1 MLTVPEKK
9 LILFATDLAVAALVG
24 AAALLLTAAFSPFQG
39 DELFP
44 QATGIVLLGI
54 LLLLAGYLNDT
65 LDIECLRSSGLLL
78 RKWIQGWAAGLC
90 LFAAGYLLLGVPW
103 GEGDSVGLKI
113 TRFAPLIFAGLLLFF
128 LPLGRLAVARLIGLR
143 ESRPTCVVAGAGAS
157 AREFLSVN
165 NGANG
170 DWNVVCL
177 ADDDPL
183 KAGTDIAGHKVT
195 AKLVDLPEI
204 ASRHRAS
211 DVILAINSPLQKE
224 SLDAVMKCFE
234 GGLEVLTVPQ
244 AVERACG
251 RIPIHTLGDKW
262 LPGTFWS
269 CTDRPLIQRVVK
281 RSSDLAISLIL
292 LAALSP
298 LMLLIALASL
308 ATQGLPLLYR
318 QQRVGRAGRD
328 FTLLKLRTM
337 KTNAENDGPQW
348 AKRDDRRVTKF
359 GRWLRR
365 TRLDEVPQFWNV
377 LKGDMSLVGP
387 RPERPE
393 FVGQLEREI
402 PFYRA
407 RLAIK
412 PGLTGWAQ
420 IKSGYASG
428 TDGAKTKLEYDLYYI
443 KNRSFWLDTL
453 ILLQTLRVVLGLQGR

>member
-9 LILFATDLAVAALVG
+9 LLLFITDLAVAALAG
-24 AAALLLTAAFSPFQG
+24 ATALGLTTMLSLFRGEELIPQAATIAGLGALLLMT
-39 DELFP
+39 
-44 QATGIVLLGI
+44 
-54 LLLLAGYLNDT
+54 GYLNET
-65 LDIECLRSSGLLL
+65 LDIECLRSNGLLVK
-78 RKWIQGWAAGLC
+78 KWTQAWLVGGA
-90 LFAAGYLLLGVPW
+90 LFAVGYLILGVPW
-103 GEGDSVGLKI
+103 GEADAIGLKI

-128 LPLGRLAVARLIGLR
+128 LPLGRLAIAGLIGLR
-143 ESRPTCVVAGAGAS
+143 KSRRTCLVAGAGAA
-157 AREFLSVN
+157 AREFISIN
-165 NGANG
+165 SGANG
-170 DWNVVCL
+170 DWNIVCM

-183 KAGTDIAGHKVT
+183 KAGTDITGHRVT
-195 AKLVDLPEI
+195 AKLIDLPEI
-204 ASRHRAS
+204 ASHHRAS

-234 GGLEVLTVPQ
+234 RGLEVLTVPQ

-281 RSSDLAISLIL
+281 RFSDLTFSFVFLVV
-292 LAALSP
+292 LSP
-298 LMLLIALASL
+298 LILPLALASL

-328 FTLLKLRTM
+328 FTLFKLRTM
-337 KTNAENDGPQW
+337 KTDAENDGPRW
-348 AKRDDRRVTKF
+348 AERDDSRVTKF

-377 LKGDMSLVGP
+377 LRGDMSLVGP

-393 FVGQLEREI
+393 FVDQLEGAI

-407 RLAIK
+407 RLATK

-453 ILLQTLRVVLGLQGR
+453 ILLQTLRVVIGLQGR

>member
-1 MLTVPEKK
+1 MFTVPEKK
-9 LILFATDLAVAALVG
+9 LILFATDVTFSALAA
-24 AAALLLTAAFSPFQG
+24 AAALILTVTLSPFRG

-44 QATGIVLLGI
+44 QAASIVALGSI
-54 LLLLAGYLNDT
+54 LLFTGYLNET
-65 LDIECLRSSGLLL
+65 LDIECLRSSGLMLK
-78 RKWIQGWAAGLC
+78 KWVQAWFVGVG
-90 LFAAGYLLLGVPW
+90 LFAAGYFLLGVPW
-103 GEGDSVGLKI
+103 GEADSVGLKI
-113 TRFAPLIFAGLLLFF
+113 TRFAPLIFAVLLLFA
-128 LPLGRLAVARLIGLR
+128 LPLGRLAVARLIGLQR
-143 ESRPTCVVAGAGAS
+143 SRRVCVVAGAGKA

-165 NGANG
+165 NGSNG
-170 DWNVVCL
+170 DWNILCL

-183 KAGTDIAGHKVT
+183 KAGTDIEGHRVT
-195 AKLVDLPEI
+195 AKLIDLPEI
-204 ASRHRAS
+204 ASHHRAS

-234 GGLEVLTVPQ
+234 RGLEVLTVPQ
-244 AVERACG
+244 ALERACG
-251 RIPIHTLGDKW
+251 RIPIHTLGEKW

-269 CTDRPLIQRVVK
+269 STDRPLIQRVVK
-281 RSSDLAISLIL
+281 RSSDLTMSFIL
-292 LAALSP
+292 LAGLST
-298 LMLLIALASL
+298 LMLPLALAL
-308 ATQGLPLLYR
+308 LTTQGLPLLYR

-337 KTNAENDGPQW
+337 KTDAENDGPQW
-348 AKRDDRRVTKF
+348 AERDDRRVTKV

-365 TRLDEVPQFWNV
+365 TRLDEVPQLWNV

-393 FVGQLEREI
+393 FVGRLEGEI

-428 TDGAKTKLEYDLYYI
+428 TDGAKTKLEHDLYYI

>member
-9 LILFATDLAVAALVG
+9 LVLFATDLAVTALTG
-24 AAALLLTAAFSPFQG
+24 AAALVLTAALSPFQG

-44 QATGIVLLGI
+44 QATSIVLLGT

-78 RKWIQGWAAGLC
+78 KKWIQGWAAGFC

-103 GEGDSVGLKI
+103 GESDSVGFKI
-113 TRFAPLIFAGLLLFF
+113 TRFAPLIFASLLLFF
-128 LPLGRLAVARLIGLR
+128 LPLGRLAIARLIGLR
-143 ESRPTCVVAGAGAS
+143 RNRRTCVVAGAGAA

-165 NGANG
+165 NSSNG

-183 KAGTDIAGHKVT
+183 KAGTDIEGHRVT
-195 AKLVDLPEI
+195 AKLIDLPEI

-211 DVILAINSPLQKE
+211 DVILAINGPLQKE

-234 GGLEVLTVPQ
+234 AGLEVLTVPQ

-269 CTDRPLIQRVVK
+269 TTDRPLIQRVVK
-281 RSSDLAISLIL
+281 RSSDLTMSFIL
-292 LAALSP
+292 LAGLFPLLLPLAVAL
-298 LMLLIALASL
+298 L
-308 ATQGLPLLYR
+308 ATQGFPLLYR
-318 QQRVGRAGRD
+318 QQRVGRAGRN
-328 FTLLKLRTM
+328 FTLFKLRTM
-337 KTNAENDGPQW
+337 KTDAENDGPRW
-348 AKRDDRRVTKF
+348 AERDDRRVTKF

-365 TRLDEVPQFWNV
+365 TRLDEVPQLWNV
-377 LKGDMSLVGP
+377 LQGNMSLVGP

-393 FVGQLEREI
+393 FVARLEAEI

-428 TDGAKTKLEYDLYYI
+428 TDGARTKLEYDLYYI